1 MDFIFD
7 MKDQANLSQTL
18 TWFLSKKSLHLD
30 NEGDWV
36 VDMVAKTITHS
47 YRSLQKSHLEVELAY
62 IDIDLIGQYSL
73 SGDADYLQPVR
84 DLQTFIT
91 SDLQE
96 HVVDFLVHGSLAT
109 GDYVKGWSDF
119 DTFVIIKS
127 DTISDF
133 VKLIEF
139 RKKIIEAQDY
149 LLDLDPL
156 QHHGFIYC
164 TEYDLEQYFSH
175 CMPIAVLR
183 ESKSLL
189 KSSTLAVQYNRSQD
203 SPKKLF
209 ESKLNM
215 FKQAYENGTLIHH
228 QYEGKYL
235 QEDFADIDTMY
246 QMKYFLAVLMS
257 LPILYLD
264 ALDTSCY
271 KKHSFDLV
279 KRDFELEWEIMDK
292 ASNIRSRWELNE
304 VHPFVGNEIPV
315 WLQRELGGSYFKRA
329 YLLAKLMGEALE
341 TSTK

>member
-62 IDIDLIGQYSL
+62 IDIGLIDQNSL
-73 SGDADYLQPVR
+73 SGDAGYLQPVR
-84 DLQTFIT
+84 DLQAFIT

-209 ESKLNM
+209 KSKLNM

-257 LPILYLD
+257 LPVLYLD
-264 ALDTSCY
+264 AIGTASY
-271 KKHSFDLV
+271 KRYSFDMV
-279 KRDFELEWEIMDK
+279 RSEFEDQWDIMDQ
-292 ASNIRSRWELNE
+292 ASRIRELWEQNE
-304 VHPFVGNEIPV
+304 AHPFKGNEIPIWV
-315 WLQRELGGSYFKRA
+315 QHQLGHSYFERA
-329 YLLAKLMGEALE
+329 YVLIKAMNDKINSSML
-341 TSTK
+341 